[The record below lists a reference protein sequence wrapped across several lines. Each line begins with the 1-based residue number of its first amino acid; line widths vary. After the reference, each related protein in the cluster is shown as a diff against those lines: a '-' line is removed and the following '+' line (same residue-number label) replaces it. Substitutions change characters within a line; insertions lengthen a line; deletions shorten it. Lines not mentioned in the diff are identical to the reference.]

1 MPTPARSSRRGAGVP
16 CCAVAWR
23 EGRTLCQHTPGLT
36 GSRRFVI
43 EAKAPQGSFELRIE
57 SLAAG
62 GDGVGHAPDGRV
74 VFVPFTAPGDR
85 VRVRVTDARGR
96 FCRARVERLLEAGPA
111 RVDPVCPVFGS
122 CGGCA
127 WQHVGY
133 DAQLDAKVR
142 MVEDAL
148 ARIGGVAFTGE
159 IERVA
164 SPGAYGYRTRTRLVR
179 RNDRLGYRRRRSR
192 AVQTVARCPVLA
204 PQLDVALHELA
215 SRREVQGGAE
225 EEWEIAQGEAGVRV
239 TRLTEAGPSPGG
251 PITLSVRGDSLR
263 VSPGVFFQANGGLHE
278 AMVSAVVEAAGQ
290 GDHVLEVFAGVGFFT
305 LALSRAFERVTAI
318 ESDPSAV
325 GDLRHNLEVAGRSNV
340 TVIADR
346 LEETLPALSQG
357 EVLVLDPPRSGLPA
371 ASAGRLLDLAPRRVG
386 GHEAVGPGPQNA
398 AIPRSFDVEGQGRRG
413 PASRAPS
420 RGSVELRHDRSSPP
434 DSGRDD
440 HRVLRFGT
448 FEGARLGS
456 ASASRGSKRASG
468 PECTSPYPVRP
479 RPASR
484 QTSVST
490 WGVWG
495 NRSKTRIWRA
505 W

>member
-1 MPTPARSSRRGAGVP
+1 M
-16 CCAVAWR
+16 
-23 EGRTLCQHTPGLT
+23 
-36 GSRRFVI
+36 
-43 EAKAPQGSFELRIE
+43 
-57 SLAAG
+57 
-62 GDGVGHAPDGRV
+62 

-215 SRREVQGGAE
+215 SRREVQGGGE

-278 AMVSAVVEAAGQ
+278 AMVSAVLEAAGQ

-371 ASAGRLLDLAPRRVG
+371 ASAGRLLDLAPRRVVYLSCDPATLARDLG
-386 GHEAVGPGPQNA
+386 AFAARGYQARQIRVFDLFPQTPHVETLVCLEA
-398 AIPRSFDVEGQGRRG
+398 GRG
-413 PASRAPS
+413 LT
-420 RGSVELRHDRSSPP
+420 G
-434 DSGRDD
+434 
-440 HRVLRFGT
+440 
-448 FEGARLGS
+448 
-456 ASASRGSKRASG
+456 
-468 PECTSPYPVRP
+468 
-479 RPASR
+479 
-484 QTSVST
+484 
-490 WGVWG
+490 
-495 NRSKTRIWRA
+495 
-505 W
+505 